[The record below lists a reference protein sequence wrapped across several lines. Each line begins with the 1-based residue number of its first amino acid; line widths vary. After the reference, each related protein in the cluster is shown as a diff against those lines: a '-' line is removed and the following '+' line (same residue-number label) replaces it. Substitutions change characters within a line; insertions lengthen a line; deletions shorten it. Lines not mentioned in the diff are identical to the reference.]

1 MRIASEKP
9 YFVPENM
16 KADVLF
22 SNMKETRNYFAIVVD
37 EYGGTNGVITIHDLL
52 ELLVGDM
59 DDKDEVVVEEIV
71 CLNEETREWKILGS
85 ASLTELAEALGV
97 AFDTEDCDTFGG
109 YIFGILGEIPDDGS
123 TLELET
129 DDLLIKV
136 ESVLDHRI
144 ESTHVTVK
152 ERPVDEDS
160 EDIEDEDGEKEEKKS
175 RREKD
180 KEKDAEDEE
189 KTEADSSEEK

>member
-1 MRIASEKP
+1 MVYRDDSIEDWKKTLSQSRHGYYPVCGESSDDIVGVLNIKKFFRAECKSVAEALRIATEKP

-71 CLNEETREWKILGS
+71 CLNEEAREWRILGS
-85 ASLTELAEALGV
+85 ASLTEVAENL
-97 AFDTEDCDTFGG
+97 
-109 YIFGILGEIPDDGS
+109 
-123 TLELET
+123 
-129 DDLLIKV
+129 
-136 ESVLDHRI
+136 
-144 ESTHVTVK
+144 
-152 ERPVDEDS
+152 
-160 EDIEDEDGEKEEKKS
+160 
-175 RREKD
+175 
-180 KEKDAEDEE
+180 
-189 KTEADSSEEK
+189 